1 MVTLN
6 VTLYRFYETPGNE
19 SSQGFFVLWYKELD
33 DKWSFCYTRDI
44 KEASKKASLLKK
56 ML

>member
-44 KEASKKASLLKK
+44 KEASKKASLNKK